1 MEASE
6 VTAGELQLR
15 VYEAGRES
23 SYIVESA
30 ADTIAARSTD
40 PAVRRRALRWKIAA
54 TPLIEEASLR
64 SDPVVAT
71 IDLWAFSVQLSAYLR
86 RGDGRDAFGE
96 LQPMA
101 LAASDTLQ
109 RLAGAVAGRVVG
121 SGDTLSRVGRSIRD
135 WADQHPLRGGEL
147 VRPSVLSSDW
157 KALSITETSLTGTVA
172 SVQRNLLGINSRLGY
187 LNEGMLKRVQWQ
199 AQLAAGDLIPPLLE
213 RGRAALMQN
222 LADQGRQISLGVDA
236 QRRAI
241 FSALAG
247 ERSAVMDRITD
258 ERVAVVDAI
267 RAEREAV
274 LQAVDAERQAA
285 VASIDSIA
293 QLSIDHAGSVL
304 GGLLLRAFLAFTA
317 LVAVIALGA
326 LWLVRT
332 RRRDET
338 LLLLLVLT
346 AGVSGRA
353 QAQDSTAA
361 QAGIDQP
368 TAPVVVD
375 GAVLF
380 TVRGVTSYPA
390 ERRAADIAHRI
401 TEVAADRS
409 LPVESLVIQDTPD
422 GSMVLAGNR
431 RLFGVLHADAEL
443 EGVTPQVLAQTY
455 LPRVQ
460 EAIRK
465 YRHEREPAV
474 LGRNIARALGATL
487 ALILVLWLGRWILRW
502 LRRTIDRR
510 WQTRLGDLHLQSVPI
525 VRREQLWHGLHRII
539 NLTAGGL
546 AVLACYAGISYVLR
560 LFPWTRG
567 FGTNLRD
574 WLLGP
579 LLILG
584 AGAVRFLPNLV
595 FLVILIVLTR
605 YLLRAIRLFFI
616 RVGQGSIAIP
626 GFDSDWAL
634 PTDRIVRLLTIA
646 FALVVAYP
654 YIPGSGSEAF
664 KGITLLLGLIFS
676 LGSPSVISNLVAGQT
691 LAFRRAFRVGDRV
704 KVGEHLGD
712 VAQVRLL
719 TTYLRSPKNEQVV
732 IPNSLILNSE
742 VVNYS
747 TLAPDPGLILHTS
760 VRIGYG
766 TPWRQVETMLLEA
779 AARTGGLLRQPKPF
793 VFQKSLGEF
802 AVQYEINAYTDNP
815 KAMMPLY
822 SALHS
827 NILDLFNEYGVQIMV
842 PAYEGD
848 PEQPKV
854 VPRGEW
860 FPEPAPMLEPPAS
873 DGNAGGNS
881 DPVVR
886 T

>member
-135 WADQHPLRGGEL
+135 WADQHPLRGSEL

-236 QRRAI
+236 QRSAI

-274 LQAVDAERQAA
+274 LQAVDAERLAA

-293 QLSIDHAGSVL
+293 QHSIDHAGLVL
-304 GGLLLRAFLAFTA
+304 GRLLLRAFLAFTA

-332 RRRDET
+332 RRRDVT
-338 LLLLLVLT
+338 LLLLVGLT
-346 AGVSGRA
+346 AGVTGSAR
-353 QAQDSTAA
+353 AQDSTAA
-361 QAGIDQP
+361 QAGIEQP

-380 TVRGVTSYPA
+380 SVRGVTSYPA

-422 GSMVLAGNR
+422 GSMVIAGNR

-584 AGAVRFLPNLV
+584 AGAVRYLPNLV

-793 VFQKSLGEF
+793 VLQKSLGEF

-815 KAMMPLY
+815 KAMMLLY
-822 SALHS
+822 STLHS
-827 NILDLFNEYGVQIMV
+827 NILDLFNEHGVQIMV

-860 FPEPAPMLEPPAS
+860 FPGPAPMLEPPAS

>member
-30 ADTIAARSTD
+30 ADTIAARSDD
-40 PAVRRRALRWKIAA
+40 PTVRRRALRWKIAA

-71 IDLWAFSVQLSAYLR
+71 VDLWAFSVQLSEYLQQ
-86 RGDGRDAFGE
+86 GDGRDAFGS
-96 LQPMA
+96 LQPIA
-101 LAASDTLQ
+101 IAASDTLQ
-109 RLAGAVAGRVVG
+109 RLAGAIAGRVVG
-121 SGDTLSRVGRSIRD
+121 SGDTLVRVGRSIRD
-135 WADQHPLRGGEL
+135 WADQHPLRGSEL

-157 KALSITETSLTGTVA
+157 KALSMTETSLTGTVA

-213 RGRAALMQN
+213 RSRTALMQD

-236 QRRAI
+236 QRNAI

-247 ERSAVMDRITD
+247 ERSTVMDRLTD

-274 LQAVDAERQAA
+274 LLAVDAERQAA

-293 QLSIDHAGSVL
+293 QHSIDHAGAVL
-304 GGLLLRAFLAFTA
+304 GRLLLWAFLAFTA

-332 RRRDET
+332 RQRDVT
-338 LLLLLVLT
+338 LLILVGLT
-346 AGVSGRA
+346 AAVGGRA

-380 TVRGVTSYPA
+380 SVRGVSSYPA

-409 LPVESLVIQDTPD
+409 FPVESLVVQDTPD
-422 GSMVLAGNR
+422 GSMVIAGTR

-465 YRHEREPAV
+465 FRHEREPAV
-474 LGRNIARALGATL
+474 LGKNITRALGSTL
-487 ALILVLWLGRWILRW
+487 ALILLLWMGRRMLRW
-502 LRRTIDRR
+502 LRKTIDRR
-510 WQTRLGDLHLQSVPI
+510 WQARLGDLHLQSVPI
-525 VRREQLWHGLHRII
+525 VRREQLWRGLHRII
-539 NLTAGGL
+539 NLTAVGL

-567 FGTNLRD
+567 FGTSLRD
-574 WLLGP
+574 WLLAP
-579 LLILG
+579 LLVFG
-584 AGAVRFLPNLV
+584 AGAVRYLPNLV
-595 FLVILIVLTR
+595 FLVILVVLTR
-605 YLLRAIRLFFI
+605 YLLRAVRLFFV
-616 RVGQGSIAIP
+616 RVGQGSISIP

-646 FALVVAYP
+646 FAVVVAYP

-676 LGSPSVISNLVAGQT
+676 LGSPSVIGNLVAGQS
-691 LAFRRAFRVGDRV
+691 LAFRRAYRVGDRI
-704 KVGEHLGD
+704 KVGEYIGD

-719 TTYLRSPKNEQVV
+719 STYLRSFKNEQIV
-732 IPNSLILNSE
+732 IPNSLILNTE

-747 TLAPDPGLILHTS
+747 TLVPESGLILHTS

-766 TPWRQVETMLLEA
+766 TPWRQVESMLLEA
-779 AARTGGLLRQPKPF
+779 AARTPGLLRQPKPF
-793 VFQKSLGEF
+793 VLQKSLGEF

-815 KAMMPLY
+815 QAMMPVY
-822 SALHS
+822 SALHA

-848 PEQPKV
+848 PEQPKI
-854 VPRGEW
+854 VPPGQW
-860 FPEPAPMLEPPAS
+860 YSAPASTPQSSGS
-873 DGNAGGNS
+873 DGNPGPA
-881 DPVVR
+881 VR